1 MRVMMGRWALGTAV
15 VLAICAV
22 AFPAAAEEAA
32 PSDDKVAAVNG
43 TVISKADLEKEVG
56 RLQWQYSMMGKPAG
70 ESEMAEMRKEALEK
84 LIENEL
90 LYQESKRQ
98 DIKVDE
104 AEIERHVATMRKRF
118 PTEAEFEAAL
128 EKMNISVDELTSQ
141 FTRGRAIQQLIEG
154 QVADKVTVS
163 EEEEKTFYD
172 SNPELFMQPEQVKA
186 SHILIKVEPDADESK
201 KAEAREELEE
211 ISQKLEAGEDF
222 AELAKEFSQGPSG
235 PGGGDLGYFGHG
247 QMVKPFEEAAFAL
260 EPGAVSDIVETRFGY
275 HLIKVVDKRGGDKA
289 AYEDIKD
296 RLAQYLKQQKLQE
309 EVELYVKKLKE
320 EAEVERFVTQ

>member
-1 MRVMMGRWALGTAV
+1 MRAMMGRWGLVAAV

-70 ESEMAEMRKEALEK
+70 ESEMAEMRKAALEK

-90 LYQESKRQ
+90 LYQESKKQ

-104 AEIERHVATMRKRF
+104 TEIEKHMATLRKRF
-118 PTEAEFEAAL
+118 PTEAEFQAAL
-128 EKMNISVDELTSQ
+128 EKMSLSMDELASQ
-141 FTRGRAIQQLIEG
+141 FTRGKAVKQLIES
-154 QVADKVTVS
+154 QVADKVAVS
-163 EEEEKTFYD
+163 EEEGKSFYE
-172 SNPELFMQPEQVKA
+172 SNPDLFKQPEQVKA
-186 SHILIKVEPDADESK
+186 SHILIKVEPGADESQ
-201 KAEAREELEE
+201 KAEARQELQK
-211 ISQKLEAGEDF
+211 ISKKLEAGEDF
-222 AELAKEFSQGPSG
+222 ADLAKEFSQGPSG
-235 PGGGDLGYFGHG
+235 PGGGDLGYFGRG

-260 EPGAVSDIVETRFGY
+260 EPGGVSDIVETRFGY
-275 HLIKVVDKRGGDKA
+275 HLIKVVDKRGGDKP
-289 AYEDIKD
+289 AYEDVKD
-296 RLAQYLKQQKLQE
+296 RLAQYLKQQKLRE
-309 EVELYVKKLKE
+309 EVDLFVKKLKE

>member
-1 MRVMMGRWALGTAV
+1 MRAIKGRWVLGTAV
-15 VLAICAV
+15 VLALCAV

-32 PSDDKVAAVNG
+32 SSDDKVAAVNG

-104 AEIERHVATMRKRF
+104 AEIERHVATMKKPF

-128 EKMNISVDELTSQ
+128 EKMNVSVDQLTSQ
-141 FTRGRAIQQLIEG
+141 YTRGRAVQQLIEG

-163 EEEEKTFYD
+163 EEEEKSFYD

-186 SHILIKVEPDADESK
+186 SHILIKVESDADESK
-201 KAEAREELEE
+201 KAEAREEIEE

-235 PGGGDLGYFGHG
+235 PGGGDLGYFAHG

-260 EPGAVSDIVETRFGY
+260 ESGAVSDIVETRFGY
-275 HLIKVVDKRGGDKA
+275 HLIKVADKRGGDKA

>member
-1 MRVMMGRWALGTAV
+1 
-15 VLAICAV
+15 
-22 AFPAAAEEAA
+22 
-32 PSDDKVAAVNG
+32 
-43 TVISKADLEKEVG
+43 
-56 RLQWQYSMMGKPAG
+56 MMGKPAG
-70 ESEMAEMRKEALEK
+70 ESEMAEMRKAALEK

-104 AEIERHVATMRKRF
+104 AEIERHVATMRERF

-128 EKMNISVDELTSQ
+128 EKMNVSVDQLTSQ
-141 FTRGRAIQQLIEG
+141 YARGRAVQQLIEG
-154 QVADKVTVS
+154 QVAGNITVS
-163 EEEEKTFYD
+163 EEEEKSFYD

-201 KAEAREELEE
+201 KAEAREELEK

-235 PGGGDLGYFGHG
+235 PGGGDLGYFAHG

-289 AYEDIKD
+289 AYEDVKD